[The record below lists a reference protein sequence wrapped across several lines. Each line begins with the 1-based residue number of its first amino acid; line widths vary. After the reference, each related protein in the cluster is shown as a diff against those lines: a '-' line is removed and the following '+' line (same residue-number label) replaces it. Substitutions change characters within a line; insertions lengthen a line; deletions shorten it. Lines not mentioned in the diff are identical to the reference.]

1 MRTAD
6 KDVEDYAY
14 NTACIALMLAERLAK
29 DRTVV
34 VGVEWIGYAA
44 LGMADAERIS
54 SEGLGLLKLDYD
66 KVLDEVVEL
75 IRKSALQPI
84 SSWDLR
90 RKTYDITIVAACR
103 KKISANTQP

>member
-14 NTACIALMLAERLAK
+14 NTACIALMLSDRLANERK
-29 DRTVV
+29 LM
-34 VGVEWIGYAA
+34 GIEWIGYAA

-54 SEGLGLLKLDYD
+54 SEGLGLLKVDYD

-103 KKISANTQP
+103 KKITANTQP